1 MLGDV
6 SLDFRI
12 GRFGVGYQSVL
23 GISRSQQPR
32 LLEHN
37 LQFNLTGLVDAGRY
51 SAALAQQHLAQ
62 LVLDFF

>member
-6 SLDFRI
+6 RLDFRI
-12 GRFGVGYQSVL
+12 GRFGVGYQRLL
-23 GISRSQQPR
+23 GVSRSQQPR

-37 LQFNLTGLVDAGRY
+37 LQFNFAGLIDAGRY

-62 LVLDFF
+62 LALDFF